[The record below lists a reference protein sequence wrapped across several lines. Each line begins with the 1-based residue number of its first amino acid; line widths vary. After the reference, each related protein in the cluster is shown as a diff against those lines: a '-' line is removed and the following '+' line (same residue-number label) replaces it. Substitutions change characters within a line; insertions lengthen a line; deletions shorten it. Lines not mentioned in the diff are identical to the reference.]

1 MRLCKD
7 SQVNRSVGH
16 QDERA
21 LAARVRSVNVE
32 PMVNARFC
40 HLHASI
46 IASTLVD
53 AGTHWKLSKEGHAQ
67 GVILGIKA
75 EKVLAAILG
84 ENFQLSGD
92 GLTGCIHQLYFSDC
106 NDGIEGEDNRLNLL
120 ANIPNVSDV
129 NANGT

>member
-46 IASTLVD
+46 IASTFVD
-53 AGTHWKLSKEGHAQ
+53 VGTHWKLSEEGHAQ

-84 ENFQLSGD
+84 ENFQLSGEN
-92 GLTGCIHQLYFSDC
+92 LTRCIHQLHFSDC
-106 NDGIEGEDNRLNLL
+106 YDGIEGKDNRLNLL